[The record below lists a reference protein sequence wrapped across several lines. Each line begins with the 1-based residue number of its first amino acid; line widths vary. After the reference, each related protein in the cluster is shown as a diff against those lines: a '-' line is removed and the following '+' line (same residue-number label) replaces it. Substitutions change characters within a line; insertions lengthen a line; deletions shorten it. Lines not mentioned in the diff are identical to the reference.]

1 MNNQQPSTCQAKTCG
16 CQSKPLQNTSLTTM
30 PTLSELTK
38 QHLSTDRQG
47 KNPFQWQ
54 FLLPK
59 YWGIWFMIFI
69 LLPLIYLPL
78 SWQFKLGKHLGLLIF
93 YLVKRRQKDTL
104 INFQLIFP
112 EKSEAERFDMAKQVF
127 INAGVGLFESLCAWY
142 RPDVFTRCVTV
153 SGLQHIKTAQQQGK
167 AVILLG
173 AHYTM
178 LDLAGRLTS
187 IFLPLDVMY
196 RPQNNFL
203 LEWLIFNGRQQI
215 FNTQI
220 ANQDMRLLAKKIKD
234 GHIIWYTPDQDFG
247 LKQGV
252 MANFFGVPSATIT
265 AQRRLAKLGN
275 KQNPPAIIL
284 FHSYRETPVDMPNC
298 RRPHYH
304 LQFSPVLDNYPSDD
318 EVADA
323 TRVNA
328 LLEQYIRID
337 ATQYM
342 WFHRRFKTQPSG
354 KNYYI

>member
-167 AVILLG
+167 AVILL
-173 AHYTM
+173 
-178 LDLAGRLTS
+178 
-187 IFLPLDVMY
+187 V
-196 RPQNNFL
+196 
-203 LEWLIFNGRQQI
+203 LII
-215 FNTQI
+215 PCWI
-220 ANQDMRLLAKKIKD
+220 
-234 GHIIWYTPDQDFG
+234 
-247 LKQGV
+247 
-252 MANFFGVPSATIT
+252 
-265 AQRRLAKLGN
+265 
-275 KQNPPAIIL
+275 
-284 FHSYRETPVDMPNC
+284 
-298 RRPHYH
+298 
-304 LQFSPVLDNYPSDD
+304 
-318 EVADA
+318 
-323 TRVNA
+323 
-328 LLEQYIRID
+328 
-337 ATQYM
+337 
-342 WFHRRFKTQPSG
+342 
-354 KNYYI
+354 